1 MEEKKQSE
9 QEATRPETSERVT
22 LAISETSED
31 FLTGSF
37 FGYRQAVQDI
47 LVIVGVTIII
57 ALIVD
62 QIINHQ

>member
-47 LVIVGVTIII
+47 LIITFLAVIT
-57 ALIVD
+57 ALIID
-62 QIINHQ
+62 QIFNE